1 MTERKRTIGIVLFDR
16 AEELDWVGPFE
27 VFTMAREA
35 SGEKG
40 PASGLEV
47 VLVSERGGVVQG
59 AKGLR
64 NEVDC
69 TFADAPA
76 FDVLLVPGGIGTR
89 DEMKNPTMLDFLR
102 KQAEG
107 AEWVTSVCTGSA
119 VLEAAGLTRGRK
131 ITTHWGYLPT
141 LRENAG
147 EGTEVLERVRYVR
160 DGNLLT
166 AAGVSAGIDAALWL
180 VGELYGVPHA
190 RITQKMME
198 YDPAPPYAAEV

>member
-1 MTERKRTIGIVLFDR
+1 
-16 AEELDWVGPFE
+16 
-27 VFTMAREA
+27 
-35 SGEKG
+35 
-40 PASGLEV
+40 
-47 VLVSERGGVVQG
+47 
-59 AKGLR
+59 
-64 NEVDC
+64 
-69 TFADAPA
+69 
-76 FDVLLVPGGIGTR
+76 
-89 DEMKNPTMLDFLR
+89 MKNPTMLDFLR

-107 AEWVTSVCTGSA
+107 AEWVTSLCTGSA

-131 ITTHWGYLPT
+131 VTTHWGYLPT

-166 AAGVSAGIDAALWL
+166 AAGVSAGIAAALWL
-180 VGELYGVPHA
+180 VGKLYGASHA

>member
-1 MTERKRTIGIVLFDR
+1 MTEPKRTIGIVLFDR

-35 SGEKG
+35 SGKDG

-47 VLVSERGGVVQG
+47 VLVSERGGIVKG

-69 TFADAPA
+69 AFAEAPA
-76 FDVLLVPGGIGTR
+76 LDVLLVPGGIGTR

-131 ITTHWGYLPT
+131 ITTHGATCRPFART
-141 LRENAG
+141 PARGPRCSNACATCAT
-147 EGTEVLERVRYVR
+147 GTCSRPRASR
-160 DGNLLT
+160 RASTPRSGWWASST
-166 AAGVSAGIDAALWL
+166 ACPMRGS
-180 VGELYGVPHA
+180 
-190 RITQKMME
+190 RRR
-198 YDPAPPYAAEV
+198 